1 MIEIP
6 IQRLDPDLPLP
17 EYAHPGDAGIDL
29 YARVPVGLIG
39 GGARALVPTGIAIAL
54 PEGYAGLVLPR
65 SGLALKH
72 GITVLNTPGL
82 IDSGYRGEL
91 KVLLLNTDPCR
102 TFRVERGLRIA
113 QLVIQR
119 VVRASWQVVEELD
132 PTTRGDGGYG
142 STGA

>member
-29 YARVPVGLIG
+29 YARVPVGLPPA
-39 GGARALVPTGIAIAL
+39 ARALIPTGIAIAL

-72 GITVLNTPGL
+72 GITVLNAPGL

-91 KVLLLNTDPCR
+91 KVLLLNTAPYH
-102 TFRVERGLRIA
+102 TFKIERGLRIA

-119 VVRASWQVVEELD
+119 VVLASWRVVDELE
-132 PTTRGDGGYG
+132 TSERGDGGYG
-142 STGA
+142 STGS